1 MPDVA
6 VKRGDTKTLVFD
18 LDRNL
23 AGVASARVRIAETI
37 GGALAVDRDGTITDV
52 PNGIVQLGLL
62 TSDYGAAPK
71 LQAGKQYYV
80 EVETLPGP
88 LTHPDVAS
96 KPYLIMVV
104 LADLG

>member
-6 VKRGDTKTLVFD
+6 VKRGDAKTLVFD
-18 LDRNL
+18 LGRDL
-23 AGVASARVRIAETI
+23 AGVASATVRIAETI
-37 GGALAVDRDGTITDV
+37 GGALAVSRAGVISDV

-62 TSDYGAAPK
+62 TSDYAVGK
-71 LQAGKQYYV
+71 LEAGKQYYM

-88 LTHPDVAS
+88 LTHPDIAGQ
-96 KPYLIMVV
+96 PYLILVV

>member
-6 VKRGDTKTLVFD
+6 VKRGDAKTLVFN
-18 LDRNL
+18 LGRNL
-23 AGVASARVRIAETI
+23 TGVASATVRIAETI
-37 GGALAVDRDGTITDV
+37 GGVLAVNRAGVITDV

-62 TSDYGAAPK
+62 TSDYGVGK
-71 LQAGKQYYV
+71 LEAGKQYYI

-88 LTHPDVAS
+88 LTHPDIAG

-104 LADLG
+104 LPDLG